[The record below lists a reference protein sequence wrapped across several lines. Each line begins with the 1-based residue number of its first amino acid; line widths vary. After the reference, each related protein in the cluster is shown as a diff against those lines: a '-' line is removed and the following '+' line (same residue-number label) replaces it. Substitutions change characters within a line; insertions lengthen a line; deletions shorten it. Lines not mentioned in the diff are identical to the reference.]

1 LTEKVRRILHVDASQ
16 RREGSV
22 SRMLSERI
30 VTTLKERFPDA
41 AVTRRDLRDGVE
53 LVDDDWI
60 RANDTPAEDRSPA
73 QKKTL
78 AYSDGLVAELFDADV
93 WVIVTPV
100 YNFSLPPVLK
110 AWVDQICRARVTFA
124 YSEEGPCGLVSDR
137 KVFVAIASGGSKVG
151 SATEFLSPY
160 LRQVLAFIGIEDVEI
175 IAADQLLMEREEKVA
190 RAQAQVDEA
199 VAAV

>member
-1 LTEKVRRILHVDASQ
+1 MTEKVRRILHVDASQ

-93 WVIVTPV
+93 WVIGTPV